1 MTPRTRLL
9 AFGFA
14 LASLTTLQRA
24 AAAEATGGLW
34 QRTPTL
40 VTTGSGA
47 SRTDD
52 RALGGFNAVALDGSF
67 TVVLRQGVRDAV
79 RVSADDNLLPLIE
92 TCVITRDGVPTL
104 KIGARPG
111 ASFRTG
117 RAIIVTVDLI
127 DLRSITLTGSG
138 DVGGDAL
145 KLPALQLRLRGSG
158 DIRLVR
164 WLAAAASSK
173 TERAQRRP
181 TARRW

>member
-1 MTPRTRLL
+1 MPHDLATRGSGRGHRRPLATHPDPRHNR
-9 AFGFA
+9 
-14 LASLTTLQRA
+14 
-24 AAAEATGGLW
+24 
-34 QRTPTL
+34 
-40 VTTGSGA
+40 SGA
-47 SRTDD
+47 SRTED

-79 RVSADDNLLPLIE
+79 RVGADDNLLPLIE
-92 TCVITRDGVPTL
+92 TRVVTRDGVPTL
-104 KIGARPG
+104 EIGARPG

-158 DIRLVR
+158 DIRLTHLDAGELRVR
-164 WLAAAASSK
+164 VSGSGDVWLDG
-173 TERAQRRP
+173 RANTQHR
-181 TARRW
+181 